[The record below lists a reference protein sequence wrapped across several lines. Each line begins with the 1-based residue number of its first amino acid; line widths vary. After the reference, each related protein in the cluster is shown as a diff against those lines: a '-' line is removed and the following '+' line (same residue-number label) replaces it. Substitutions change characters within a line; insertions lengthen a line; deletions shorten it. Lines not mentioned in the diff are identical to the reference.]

1 MVADEQ
7 SKFRQ
12 GGLSEL
18 AQAALH
24 FAEQGYPVFP
34 LRPRSKIPATENG
47 LKDASTDLDQVRRW
61 WGRNPDA
68 NIGLVTGPAS
78 RCWVL
83 DIDNN
88 KDGEASLRRLEADHG
103 PLPETVETLTGSG
116 GRHVWFRWPRI
127 GPGPRN
133 SASADCLGSG
143 IDVRGEGGYV
153 VAPPSIHPNGRKYE
167 CSVDSAEQMA
177 AAPPWLLGL
186 ALKANQSAGSGRWRE
201 VVSNPIGEGKR
212 NTSLTS
218 VVGMLLRKD
227 IDPYTTLELARALN
241 AYRCQPPMDDRE
253 VVRIVDSIA
262 GKELRR
268 RGGIHDHG

>member
-1 MVADEQ
+1 MNDLT
-7 SKFRQ
+7 K
-12 GGLSEL
+12 
-18 AQAALH
+18 AAVD
-24 FAEQGYPVFP
+24 FAERGYPIFP
-34 LRPRSKIPATENG
+34 LWPRTKNPATEHG

-68 NIGLVTGPAS
+68 NIGLVTGPDS

-83 DIDNN
+83 DVDNN
-88 KDGEASLRRLEADHG
+88 ENGEANLRRLEADNEA
-103 PLPETVETLTGSG
+103 LPETVETLTGSG
-116 GRHVWFRWPRI
+116 GRHIWFRWPRI
-127 GPGPRN
+127 GLGPRN
-133 SASADCLGSG
+133 SASANSLGKG
-143 IDVRGEGGYV
+143 IDVRGDGGYI
-153 VAPPSIHPNGRKYE
+153 VAPPSVHPNGHRYE
-167 CSVDSAEQMA
+167 WSVDSAEQMA

-201 VVSNPIGEGKR
+201 AVSNPIGEGKR

-218 VVGMLLRKD
+218 IAGYLLRKD

-268 RGGIHDHG
+268 RGGLHDHG